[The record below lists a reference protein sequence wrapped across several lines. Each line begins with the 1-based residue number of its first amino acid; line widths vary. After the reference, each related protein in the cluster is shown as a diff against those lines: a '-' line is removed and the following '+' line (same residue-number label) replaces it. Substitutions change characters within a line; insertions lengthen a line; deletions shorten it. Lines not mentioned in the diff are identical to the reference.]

1 MHVNWSRCEWNATL
15 GFYYVNL
22 IQEKEEGGRGKKAP
36 QQIAVDLFSSFI
48 LGYPEWKGAQ
58 WTLDIIAREFNMI
71 SAARKTGLDKKIHI
85 LMIGK

>member
-1 MHVNWSRCEWNATL
+1 MWVKCNPWILLCEFNL
-15 GFYYVNL
+15 G
-22 IQEKEEGGRGKKAP
+22 KGGGGRGKKAS

-58 WTLDIIAREFNMI
+58 WMLDIIAREFNMI
-71 SAARKTGLDKKIHI
+71 SAARKTRLDKKIHI